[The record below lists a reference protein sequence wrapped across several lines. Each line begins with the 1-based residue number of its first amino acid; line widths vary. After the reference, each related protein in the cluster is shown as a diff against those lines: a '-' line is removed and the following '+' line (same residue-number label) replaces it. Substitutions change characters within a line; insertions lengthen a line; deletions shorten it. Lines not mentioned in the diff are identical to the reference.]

1 MIQWTKQDDVMP
13 YSIEHKLRTRAHIV
27 ETSRKLFNI
36 YGFNG
41 VSIDMIMKTAG
52 LTRGGFY
59 NHFKNKEALYSEAV
73 ESFLMGR
80 GAEWRDEAGID
91 PKNLTPEMTKQMI
104 LSYLSEEHLEDIEGQ
119 CPMIALPSD
128 VARASQAVQF
138 SYQKLLEA
146 MSGLFEHTLK
156 LSGKGKKQDAL
167 ALTALCIGGMVVAR
181 SLPDDALAAEVR
193 KAALKTALSLT
204 T

>member
-1 MIQWTKQDDVMP
+1 MP
-13 YSIEHKLRTRAHIV
+13 LSADHKRRTRAHIV
-27 ETSRKLFNI
+27 ETSRKLFNTH
-36 YGFNG
+36 GFNG

-59 NHFKNKEALYSEAV
+59 NHFKNKETLYSEAV

-80 GAEWRDEAGID
+80 GAQWREEAGVN
-91 PKNLTPEMTKQMI
+91 PNNLTPEMTKQMVM
-104 LSYLSEEHLEDIEGQ
+104 SYLSSEHLGDIEGQ

-128 VARASQAVQF
+128 VARSSQEVQL

-156 LSGKGKKQDAL
+156 ATDKGGRQDAL
-167 ALTALCIGGMVVAR
+167 SLTALCIGGMVVAR
-181 SLPDDALAAEVR
+181 SLPDDALASEVR
-193 KAALKTALSLT
+193 NAALSAALKLVS
-204 T
+204 